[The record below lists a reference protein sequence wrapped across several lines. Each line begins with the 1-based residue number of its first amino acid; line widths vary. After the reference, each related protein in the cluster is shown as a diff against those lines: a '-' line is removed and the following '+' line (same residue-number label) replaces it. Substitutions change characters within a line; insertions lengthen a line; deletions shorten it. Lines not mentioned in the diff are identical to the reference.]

1 MEQEVRMMT
10 VLTAAPTLADRARQI
25 ADRSADWLH
34 RVRLD
39 PSGRW
44 YERLHS
50 DDDHEVWII
59 CWLPGQATGFHDHGG
74 SAGAFVVA
82 LGTLEELSVTDDG
95 TVRAWDLRTDDH
107 HAFGE
112 NYIHD
117 VRNSSS
123 APAISVHVYSPPLS
137 TINRYDLT
145 PEGELV
151 TLLTENE
158 EDW

>member
-1 MEQEVRMMT
+1 MT
-10 VLTAAPTLADRARQI
+10 VLTVAPTLADRARQI
-25 ADRSADWLH
+25 ADQSAEWLH

-44 YERLHS
+44 YERFHA
-50 DDDHEVWII
+50 DDDHEIWII

-74 SAGAFVVA
+74 SAGAFAVA
-82 LGTLEELSVTDDG
+82 LGTLEEFSIGGDASVRSWNLETG
-95 TVRAWDLRTDDH
+95 DH
-107 HAFGE
+107 HGFGE

-117 VRNSSS
+117 VRNTSS

-137 TINRYDLT
+137 TMNRYDLT
-145 PEGELV
+145 PSGELIV
-151 TLLTENE
+151 LATEDQ